1 MNKSFSFW
9 VLFSLALFVGSFI
22 VEADAVEQKNMNG
35 LACISKSAAMEIAW
49 AYQEDGHRGANIATH
64 VMREK
69 GLCVI
74 TTSTM
79 WWVEETENVFHGE
92 DGFITLIQMSI
103 NEGMEPL
110 IFGLKFTN
118 ASLV

>member
-1 MNKSFSFW
+1 MY
-9 VLFSLALFVGSFI
+9 VLDGDSLVEKVTLF
-22 VEADAVEQKNMNG
+22 ADTRCTSLLCHDARFDERT
-35 LACISKSAAMEIAW
+35 SKSAAMEIAW

-64 VMREK
+64 VVREK
-69 GLCVI
+69 GLCVMS
-74 TTSTM
+74 TATM
-79 WWVEETENVFHGE
+79 WWVEETENVFQGE
-92 DGFITLIQMSI
+92 DGFITLIHMSI